1 MSAFRAARD
10 DDETKLFVGPAF
22 HRAAR
27 DDDETKLFVGPAFH
41 RAARDDDETKLFV
54 GTASEYAKRLSNRS
68 VADTEDDTAEI
79 VMHPHEIDRARTE
92 IHELLDGFEAAPFT
106 LQRLSEL
113 VLEPEQQYTSLDK
126 YLNALTIVLS
136 VSTSSALLGVPRS
149 GAQRTSVSLTAEGR
163 GGCVG

>member
-1 MSAFRAARD
+1 
-10 DDETKLFVGPAF
+10 L
-22 HRAAR
+22 
-27 DDDETKLFVGPAFH
+27 
-41 RAARDDDETKLFV
+41 
-54 GTASEYAKRLSNRS
+54 
-68 VADTEDDTAEI
+68 ADTEDDTAEI

-149 GAQRTSVSLTAEGR
+149 GAQRTSVSLKAEGS
-163 GGCVG
+163 